1 MVDFLKIL
9 KSFEDFVYEAL
20 IWLVLL
26 PKTLWRIVRRPR
38 QMVTYV
44 QAEQDREGDD
54 RYGDAISPPLLL
66 ILCVLVAH
74 VLDLALRK
82 QGAPEMGTL
91 AGELLKSEENLLLYR
106 TMAFGI
112 WSLAG
117 AVWYL
122 RHSRQPIHR
131 LNLRNPFYEQCYL
144 VAPFAL
150 AVSISTSLALVGGV
164 LSAVGMGLF
173 LLALLWFCTAEWHWV
188 SERAAL
194 GKVHAAGV
202 AGGLVLVGLLANTGL
217 GYVLRHL

>member
-1 MVDFLKIL
+1 MDFLKIL

-26 PKTLWRIVRRPR
+26 PKTLWRIVLHPR
-38 QMVTYV
+38 QMVAYV
-44 QAEQDREGDD
+44 QTEQTREGDD

-82 QGAPEMGTL
+82 QADQEMGSL
-91 AGELLKSEENLLLYR
+91 AAALLKSEQNLLLYR

-117 AVWYL
+117 AVWYM

-131 LNLRNPFYEQCYL
+131 VNLRNPFYEQCYL

-150 AVSISTSLALVGGV
+150 AMSISTSFALSGGV
-164 LSAVGMGLF
+164 LPAVGVGLAG
-173 LLALLWFCTAEWHWV
+173 LALLWFCIAEWQWV
-188 SERAAL
+188 RERAGL
-194 GKVHAAGV
+194 GAGHAALV
-202 AGGLVLVGLLANTGL
+202 AGVLVVLGLVANTGL
-217 GYVLRHL
+217 GYLLRHL